1 MSLAKQY
8 FDDRIASIRQQ
19 DYSFSRTEK
28 KIQITTNTLRAFQ
41 LLGAIIFSA
50 SGQIHFGLKFFQ
62 HRLEN
67 YFGR

>member
-1 MSLAKQY
+1 MIELLLSGS
-8 FDDRIASIRQQ
+8 RITVFLGQK
-19 DYSFSRTEK
+19 K

-41 LLGAIIFSA
+41 LLEAIIFSA